1 MARLLG
7 QAVLESKRRG
17 WEERGFI
24 LLYYVELSGQQ
35 PGKSWEEFYF
45 APLARRRGKKFREIC
60 PGYFLSLKTFPV
72 CQKQG

>member
-45 APLARRRGKKFREIC
+45 SPLARRRGKNSEKFVQDI
-60 PGYFLSLKTFPV
+60 FLSLETFPV